1 MKTTTKNIRHAL
13 KNMNSTPL
21 NIKYVLQN
29 FKTTLDKGMA
39 MIALV
44 HSRRSTA
51 HINP

>member
-1 MKTTTKNIRHAL
+1 MK
-13 KNMNSTPL
+13 STPL
-21 NIKYVLQN
+21 NIKYALQN

-44 HSRRSTA
+44 HSRRTTA